1 MYVYTVSGIMIQI
14 DMNEN
19 NKKMTHMF
27 NLNGI

>member
-1 MYVYTVSGIMIQI
+1 MYVYTVSRIMIQI
-14 DMNEN
+14 DMNES